1 NGSVELHW
9 RATPDDGMSPIT
21 GYRIYRS
28 TIPGQ
33 EALFA
38 ELGTVNTWTDSNV
51 TNGETYYYQLS
62 ALNAY
67 GEGPRSG
74 AVSAEPDGTPPM
86 TSASLS
92 GRLGN
97 DGWWLST
104 VSVTLTASDD
114 NSGVASTS
122 FRVDGGAWAT
132 YAASFDVGE
141 GEHTVDA
148 YAIDVAGSSGPVDS
162 RSFGVDTTPPIT
174 TAQVAGP
181 TGENGW
187 YLGAVQVTLAAT
199 DALGTPTI
207 WV

>member
-1 NGSVELHW
+1 
-9 RATPDDGMSPIT
+9 
-21 GYRIYRS
+21 
-28 TIPGQ
+28 
-33 EALFA
+33 
-38 ELGTVNTWTDSNV
+38 
-51 TNGETYYYQLS
+51 LS

-122 FRVDGGAWAT
+122 FRVDGGAWQAYTSPMAISGDGGTWAT

-207 WV
+207 